1 MASAETYRFRRAV
14 PSDLPMIRRWLRV
27 PEVARWWGAP
37 DEQIELITEDI
48 ELPEMATLIVSYRN
62 RPFAFA
68 QHYDAHQWPQ
78 PHFAHLPKGT
88 RCIDA
93 FIGVPDMMGCGH
105 GKMFLRLLAQM
116 LIERGAPMVAIDPDP
131 ENVRARKSYEAAG
144 FIGNTEYETGDGPC
158 VLMQF
163 KQNED

>member
-1 MASAETYRFRRAV
+1 MASAETYRFRRAL

-27 PEVARWWGAP
+27 PEVARWWGDPA
-37 DEQIELITEDI
+37 EQIELIFEDI

-78 PHFAHLPKGT
+78 PHLSHLPKGT

-93 FIGVPDMMGCGH
+93 FIGAPDMMGCGH

-116 LIERGAPMVAIDPDP
+116 LIDRGAPRSISICANNRRNIFPWPHPIMSGAPM
-131 ENVRARKSYEAAG
+131 NAS
-144 FIGNTEYETGDGPC
+144 
-158 VLMQF
+158 MQRVPLG
-163 KQNED
+163 KWDKWGWGH